1 MFDGHLRLLARNASP
16 SRPWY
21 SVRNLADGEAE
32 VFIYDFIG
40 FDPFFGGVSA
50 GDFVRD
56 VRAINAR
63 KILLRINSPGGDI
76 SEAVTIRNALIE
88 HPAQI
93 ETHVDGLAASAASWV
108 GLAAEKVIMSTHAM
122 MMIHEPWFMVEG
134 DADFLRHQADVL
146 NKFGEDIA
154 KMFQEKAGGSSG
166 KWRDAMREET
176 WYSDEEAVGAGLA
189 DEVASGESAP
199 ENRYDPAIL
208 QLFKHT
214 PGHLTKN
221 PEPLDHDN
229 QSHVNNGAQNPP
241 QELVRAALAHQRN
254 RSRELG
260 VTA

>member
-1 MFDGHLRLLARNASP
+1 MFEGHLRLLARNVSP

-50 GDFVRD
+50 ADFVRD
-56 VRAINAR
+56 LRAINAR

-108 GLAAEKVIMSTHAM
+108 GLAAKNVIMSPHAM
-122 MMIHEPWFMVEG
+122 MMIHEPWFMVGG
-134 DADFLRHQADVL
+134 DAEFLHHEADVL
-146 NKFGEDIA
+146 DKFAADIA
-154 KMFQEKAGGSSG
+154 KMYQEKGGG
-166 KWRDAMREET
+166 TADKWRAAMRDET
-176 WYSDEEAVGAGLA
+176 WYSDEEAVAAGLA
-189 DEVASGESAP
+189 DEVATEEAP
-199 ENRYDPAIL
+199 AAENRYDPAIL

-214 PGHLTKN
+214 PEHLTKKPGQ
-221 PEPLDHDN
+221 PEPTPGP
-229 QSHVNNGAQNPP
+229 GAQKPP